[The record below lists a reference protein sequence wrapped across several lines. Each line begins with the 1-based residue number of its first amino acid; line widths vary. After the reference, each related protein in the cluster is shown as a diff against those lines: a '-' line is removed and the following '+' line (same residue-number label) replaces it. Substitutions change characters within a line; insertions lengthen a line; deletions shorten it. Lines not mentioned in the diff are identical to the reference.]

1 MPVALLLVGALSAL
15 GWGTLVARILR
26 IDPNDG
32 ERGLLGL
39 LAIGVSA
46 ALVHAVV
53 PLSEIAQA
61 VLIMSGLILLIIV
74 PRNAPLTRA
83 GLAAVAFGS
92 VLAHDNLQ
100 TLYDNGLYHLQTILW
115 NTNAPLIPGLANLH
129 GRLGFNSLLFLIAAV
144 VDDVAYGWIANAMVT
159 AFVLLA
165 MLDRLRDASANRM
178 ASPAFWFLALGVIA
192 FVLRP
197 GWLGWLGVLNADSA
211 ASVLIVYSVY
221 LWFEHLHAL
230 RPATT
235 PTLILF
241 VGVLTILIKMSAAP
255 VLAAGGV
262 LWALKRDP
270 PPPKRVL
277 VVVAIAVAIWSG
289 RSLALTGCAAYPM
302 PQTCVYGLPWTVS
315 PAQVDGESSSV
326 RSWARTPGRTDY
338 HAVLAN
344 WDWFG
349 PWLQRVKD
357 EEPVRRLP
365 WALAIGLVAV
375 VGSVIA
381 RRRVDSTTLRV
392 AAALA
397 ACIACWF
404 WAAPDPRFGSGFLVS
419 MSLVCV
425 SLAVSLVPGSETLQ
439 QWGFRGVVALTAA
452 AAVYY
457 AGRVPIRTQPD
468 VPRVEV
474 KTIVSP
480 SGVPI
485 AVPVMGDQ
493 CWTHPVP
500 CIPWYYVDQAAL
512 QKVIWRPIA
521 RQAGDP
527 TRE

>member
-1 MPVALLLVGALSAL
+1 MPVALLVAGALSSL
-15 GWGTLVARILR
+15 GWGTLIAWILR

-46 ALVHAVV
+46 ALLHAFV
-53 PLSEIAQA
+53 PLSESVQA
-61 VLIMSGLILLIIV
+61 VLLVSGVILLVIT
-74 PRNAPLTRA
+74 PRNAPVTRG

-92 VLAHDNLQ
+92 VLAHDNLL

-115 NTNAPLIPGLANLH
+115 NTDAPLIPGLANLH

-144 VDDVAYGWIANAMVT
+144 VDDVAYGWIANALVT

-165 MLDRLRDASANRM
+165 MLDRLRDASEHRM
-178 ASPAFWFLALGVIA
+178 ASPAFWFLALAVIA

-197 GWLGWLGVLNADSA
+197 GWLAWLGVLNAGSA
-211 ASVLIVYSVY
+211 ASVLIVYSIY
-221 LWFEHLHAL
+221 LWFELHHGL
-230 RPATT
+230 RPAIT
-235 PTLILF
+235 PTLMLV
-241 VGVLTILIKMSAAP
+241 VGVLTVLIKMSAAP
-255 VLAAGGV
+255 MLAAGGV
-262 LWALKRDP
+262 LWALRRETP
-270 PPPKRVL
+270 PPRRVL
-277 VVVAIAVAIWSG
+277 IAVSIAVAIWSG
-289 RSLALTGCAAYPM
+289 RSLTLTGCAAYPM
-302 PQTCVYGLPWTVS
+302 PQTSMYGLSWTVS

-365 WALAIGLVAV
+365 WTLAIGLVAV
-375 VGSVIA
+375 VGSLIA

-439 QWGFRGVVALTAA
+439 KWGFRGVVALTAA
-452 AAVYY
+452 AAVYS
-457 AGRVPIRTQPD
+457 AGRGADPHTAGRAARRGQDDRQPLRRLD
-468 VPRVEV
+468 RRANHGGSVLGA
-474 KTIVSP
+474 
-480 SGVPI
+480 SG
-485 AVPVMGDQ
+485 
-493 CWTHPVP
+493 TRHPVVLRRRGRAP
-500 CIPWYYVDQAAL
+500 EGDLAAS
-512 QKVIWRPIA
+512 RAP
-521 RQAGDP
+521 G
-527 TRE
+527 